1 MYFLIIG
8 GEEDQWRIY
17 KSKMYTHAQCYNVVC
32 YVTGRTRD
40 YIFQKKKKEKC
51 YFICMVLY
59 CCCWAWA
66 ATAAAAAR
74 CCWTCWLTLSERR
87 NIKIC
92 GSKRI
97 NQIDDI
103 LMLFKY
109 LPGSWI
115 IKWTQPSDCWTP
127 RCRHS
132 CSVNSRPF
140 GTFLAISLGRITWRY
155 SYIS

>member
-1 MYFLIIG
+1 MPNATMWYFMSRVEREIIYF
-8 GEEDQWRIY
+8 ENED
-17 KSKMYTHAQCYNVVC
+17 
-32 YVTGRTRD
+32 
-40 YIFQKKKKEKC
+40 KC
-51 YFICMVLY
+51 YFICTALY

-66 ATAAAAAR
+66 AAAAAAR
-74 CCWTCWLTLSERR
+74 CCCTCWLTLSERR

-92 GSKRI
+92 GSKMKLYRS
-97 NQIDDI
+97 I
-103 LMLFKY
+103 LDWISIFGY
-109 LPGSWI
+109 LPGSCI

-140 GTFLAISLGRITWRY
+140 GTFFAISLGKITCRY